1 MNINDRIIIDDNEL
15 FQFLESKLDSLTPF
29 IYNSKY
35 KALLGDNIIDKI
47 KSWNSN
53 IRKQKD
59 TPLTVVVCGEFKRGK
74 SSLINA
80 ILGETVVTTNITT
93 ETITVNRISYGEYAN
108 EIVLNGGKRIRL
120 ADEELCCDKLQHII
134 REISQNDKITMLELK
149 RPLDALKDLTIIDT
163 PGLGDSIKDFSAE
176 VNYALNMA
184 DVVIYVFSVLY
195 PMSANEQYFIKT
207 AIKPQKYTELML
219 VGNYCD
225 SYESAEDLDR
235 MTAVVCDRI
244 KDILPGEK
252 PLMISALDERCRQL
266 GSPVPN
272 EAVSEILYNNFQTLR
287 TNFNDILTSK
297 RAVILPDRIQRMINS
312 MTIDLQKDIDSINLG
327 LSMSTE
333 ELNKK
338 RQEAMELKLEHSNEQ
353 NKVFETIDKYI
364 ELHRSRA
371 LSWIDN
377 FIDCMESDVNNLSS
391 IDINDIKK
399 YYPIFCVDALQQAI
413 TKCSDYFV
421 DALYTELEK
430 VSSEVTRKLSMG
442 SADEK
447 ISFSFTLDNKVWTA
461 GDNLQF
467 ASTEVVK
474 YIPFYSL
481 ISPVTTFIAGALREH
496 ELKKNAPDVV
506 NSIKKQYPAL
516 RSNVVPAITE
526 KFNTI
531 GDNAKKQLLEYFGE
545 KNDELDAEL
554 KQSELIV
561 RQDSDKKAEIEVAV
575 NEIAAILEAIKSEL
589 AV

>member
-1 MNINDRIIIDDNEL
+1 MNISDRIIIDDNEL
-15 FQFLESKLDSLTPF
+15 FQFLESKLDFLNPF
-29 IYNSKY
+29 IYDSKY
-35 KALLGDNIIDKI
+35 KTLLGDNIIDKI
-47 KSWNSN
+47 KNWNSN

-80 ILGETVVTTNITT
+80 ILGENVVTTNVTT
-93 ETITVNRISYGEYAN
+93 ETITVNRISYGEHAN
-108 EIVLNGGKRIRL
+108 EIVLKGGKRIRL
-120 ADEELCCDKLQHII
+120 TDEELCCDKLQHII
-134 REISQNDKITMLELK
+134 KEISQNDRITMLELK
-149 RPLDALKDLTIIDT
+149 RPLDALKDITIIDT

-176 VNYALNMA
+176 VDYALNMA

-195 PMSANEQYFIKT
+195 PMSAKEQYFIKT

-225 SYESAEDLDR
+225 SYESVEDLDR
-235 MTAVVCDRI
+235 MSEVVCDRI

-272 EAVSEILYNNFQTLR
+272 EAVSEVLYNNFNTLR

-297 RAVILPDRIQRMINS
+297 RAVILPDRIQRMIS
-312 MTIDLQKDIDSINLG
+312 TMVIDLQKDIDSIKLG
-327 LSMSTE
+327 LTMSTE

-338 RQEAMELKLEHSNEQ
+338 QQEAVEIKIEHSNEQ
-353 NKVFETIDKYI
+353 NKVFETIDKHI
-364 ELHRSRA
+364 EIHKSKTLG
-371 LSWIDN
+371 WIDS
-377 FIDCMESDVNNLSS
+377 FIDCMENDVNNLSS
-391 IDINDIKK
+391 MDINDIKK

-413 TKCSDYFV
+413 SKCSDYFL

-430 VSSEVTRKLSMG
+430 VSSEVTKKLSMG
-442 SADEK
+442 STDEN
-447 ISFSFTLDNKVWTA
+447 ISFSFNLDNKVWTT

-467 ASTEVVK
+467 ASSVASS
-474 YIPFYSL
+474 YSSLYSL
-481 ISPVTTFIAGALREH
+481 ISPITTFIAGTMREH

-506 NSIKKQYPAL
+506 NNIKKQYPAL
-516 RSNVVPAITE
+516 RSSVIPATTE
-526 KFNTI
+526 KFKTI

-545 KNDELDAEL
+545 KNDELDAQL
-554 KQSELIV
+554 KQSEQIV

-575 NEIAAILEAIKSEL
+575 NEITTILETIKTEL
-589 AV
+589 SV